1 MSNKLNNMDFKKQ
14 TIREDIVV
22 NILKNISIN
31 NIELYTKLIS
41 DNHSTDDDRRIGFLF
56 ETISI
61 LLLISKCIKIDYT
74 NILTG
79 QLQSLKKLTNINDIL
94 KQKIAQGNNP
104 SDITIQHDK
113 NIIAFSVKYRN
124 KFIPKDTDI
133 ASLDSELQKITKNY
147 NLGLIIKD
155 KTLIENHSYKN
166 DASIQKE
173 LHDKIISNRLL
184 LDEKDIIIGLEI
196 FRNRFNNLSLE
207 QFITTINNDYLKL
220 PRKQLI
226 LKLHQQMTFLKFITN
241 IKSSKHLISHK
252 PRSGKSIT
260 ILNICKYMLENKIK
274 KILIMTSVPAT
285 INSFIND
292 LNTFID
298 FLNIKYVNQDE
309 FKNIDNDFIGIVFCS
324 VQYLKTNTE
333 EKKQILNN
341 IKFDTMIIDECHMG
355 SSTEK
360 TEKDILYT
368 DNIEDIRNNI
378 KINIFASGTSDKTK
392 KFYKIKNVYEW
403 EMEDEGY
410 MKELNND
417 ISSEEKE
424 EILSI
429 MKKRHG
435 NEFIETVNDH
445 TLNKDYSK
453 YPTQVLM
460 KHSIPKNLI
469 DDIKEYNTKNNSNYG
484 YSCNS
489 LFALNKVKTKSN
501 KYEYE
506 NRFELEN
513 SSDGIE
519 ILKSFFEIIIS
530 NNRMNKTTIM
540 KLIEETQSSR
550 KSRISKKGD
559 AKLFI
564 IYLPIHTMNNNIS
577 QLQKTFTR
585 FIKDYKLWTD
595 YNIEYSNSIEDS
607 SATKEIYNDYIRTII
622 DRSNKDNK
630 KGCIL
635 LLGNKGGVGITY
647 HNCDVTISL
656 DDGHNLDN
664 QKQRYSRAL
673 TECIDKTIG
682 INVDMNIQRTY
693 LYLNDIIHKHK
704 RITKTTKTNGEIIK
718 YLYDHNIFLFNPS
731 EISNGK
737 ISSFDITSYYNK
749 EAENILLNID
759 DTELLNNI
767 IVCDD
772 DIIGDDEVEIQF
784 SWNDK
789 TNQLD
794 TKIINP
800 ELEGEQQDCPKGEE
814 TKKYIEDNDTNDDD
828 ESESNSEISEEIT
841 QVEEDKKEKHKRILK
856 EVCKRVLF
864 PLLSLL
870 SRTYQQLEFKDML
883 FHSETKEIINSIL
896 KDKKILLNKNS
907 YNSIIRI
914 MDNNNEIINNIREIY
929 RTSPANKIHQLIA
942 KHFIP
947 SIEEKK
953 DNAEI
958 PTPIILVEEMLNKM
972 PIDFWK
978 SPNKVFEP
986 CCGKGNFVMKIFDK
1000 FYNGLEELYPNKY
1013 ERCKIIINDCLY
1025 YCDLTQMNIFITT
1038 EILKCEVLSKIELDE
1053 INDNEF
1059 IFNKYNGDTLKL
1071 NINEIYNIN
1080 KFDAV
1085 IGNPPYH
1092 DGSGNKGK
1100 GHTLWTK
1107 FIEVAINK
1115 FLKKNGYLIYVHP
1128 SVWRQI
1134 EHPCLNLIKDKQLI
1148 YLEIHNVDDGQK
1160 MFRCAT
1166 RYDWYLLQNHEYL
1179 YNTIIKSEDGKINTI
1194 NLKEWK
1200 FIPNMMFDEIKNL
1213 ISNTNNLDV
1222 NYYRSNYGADKKWV
1236 NKIKNNEFKYP
1247 VVYSINKENKLSL
1260 HYSNTNKNGHFDKSK
1275 FIFSNGAGFYCD
1287 GNGDYG
1293 LTQWAYCIYN
1303 TKEILPLIEKA
1314 FRSKKFNKLKDSI
1327 QLDSSSYNIKV
1338 LKLFKKNFYDDFLN
1352 DEIDKNIN
1360 NKHPQIIKDGRRQYY
1375 LIENILYKVKK
1386 DKSQGELFG
1395 SYING
1400 KIEEYQNDKKTIKKP
1415 TKKDNDELVD
1425 ESIIKVKKIKIIKK
1439 PTKEYNDEL
1448 VDKSIIKVKKSIKK
1462 LTKEDNDELKIS
1474 QSRT

>member
-1 MSNKLNNMDFKKQ
+1 MDFKKQ

-22 NILKNISIN
+22 NILKNISLN
-31 NIELYTKLIS
+31 NIKLYTKLIS

-56 ETISI
+56 ETVSI
-61 LLLISKCIKIDYT
+61 LLLISKCIKINYT

-104 SDITIQHDK
+104 SDITIQHDET
-113 NIIAFSVKYRN
+113 IIAFSVKYRN

-147 NLGLIIKD
+147 SLNGVCVPFRQQNYNLGLIIKD
-155 KTLIENHSYKN
+155 KTLIENHLYKN

-173 LHDKIISNRLL
+173 LHDKIISDRLL
-184 LDEKDIIIGLEI
+184 LDEKDIIIGLKI
-196 FRNRFNNLSLE
+196 FCNRFNNLSLE
-207 QFITTINNDYLKL
+207 QFIETINKDYLKS

-226 LKLHQQMTFLKFITN
+226 LKLHQQMTFLNFVTN

-298 FLNIKYVNQDE
+298 FKNIKYVNQDE
-309 FKNIDNDFIGIVFCS
+309 FKSIDKNFIGIVFCS

-341 IKFDTMIIDECHMG
+341 IKFDTMIIDECHIG

-403 EMEDEGY
+403 EIEDEGY

-417 ISSEEKE
+417 ISLEEKE

-429 MKKRHG
+429 MKNRHG
-435 NEFIETVNDH
+435 NEFIETLNDH

-460 KHSIPKNLI
+460 KHSIPNNLI

-506 NRFELEN
+506 NKFELEN

-519 ILKSFFEIIIS
+519 ILKSFFECIIS
-530 NNRMNKTTIM
+530 DNKMNKKTIM

-564 IYLPIHTMNNNIS
+564 MYLPIHTGNNNIS

-585 FIKDYKLWTD
+585 FIKDNKLWTD

-607 SATKEIYNDYIRTII
+607 SASKEEYNDYIETII
-622 DRSNKDNK
+622 NKSNKDNK

-647 HNCDVTISL
+647 HNCDTTISL

-673 TECIDKTIG
+673 TEAENKTIG

-718 YLYDHNIFLFNPS
+718 YLYDHNVFLFNPS

-800 ELEGEQQDCPKGEE
+800 ELEGEQQYCPKGEE
-814 TKKYIEDNDTNDDD
+814 TKKYIEDNNTNNSDD
-828 ESESNSEISEEIT
+828 ESKEHSEKSDDESEEIT
-841 QVEEDKKEKHKRILK
+841 QVEEDKKEKHKQILK

-896 KDKKILLNKNS
+896 KDKKILLNINS

-914 MDNNNEIINNIREIY
+914 INNNNEIINNIREIY
-929 RTSPANKIHQLIA
+929 RISPANKIHQLIA

-947 SIEEKK
+947 SVEEKK

-958 PTPIILVEEMLNKM
+958 PTPIILVEEMLNK
-972 PIDFWK
+972 ISIEFWK
-978 SPNKVFEP
+978 KPQKVFEP
-986 CCGKGNFVMKIFDK
+986 CCGKGNFVMKIFEK
-1000 FYNGLEELYPNKY
+1000 FYNGLEELYLDKY
-1013 ERCKIIINDCLY
+1013 ERCKIIINECLY
-1025 YCDLTQMNIFITT
+1025 YADLTHMNIFITT
-1038 EILKCEVLSKIELDE
+1038 EILKCEILSKIDLDE
-1053 INDNEF
+1053 INENEF
-1059 IFNKYNGDTLKL
+1059 IFNKYNGDTL
-1071 NINEIYNIN
+1071 EIDIN
-1080 KFDAV
+1080 KIFNIDNFDAV
-1085 IGNPPYH
+1085 IGNPPYNS
-1092 DGSGNKGK
+1092 SGYTSTGN
-1100 GHTLWTK
+1100 TIWQEFTRRAL
-1107 FIEVAINK
+1107 NK
-1115 FLKKNGYLIYVHP
+1115 FLCENGLLLFVHP
-1128 SVWRQI
+1128 PGWRKPNTERGKFYGMFDDMTKTNQM
-1134 EHPCLNLIKDKQLI
+1134 I
-1148 YLEIHNVDDGQK
+1148 YLEIHSIKDGQK
-1160 MFRCAT
+1160 VFKCGT
-1166 RYDWYLLQNHEYL
+1166 RYDWYLIEHKPKYK
-1179 YNTIIKSEDGKINTI
+1179 NTIVIDEFNNINEIDLSIFKWLPNSNIETI
-1194 NLKEWK
+1194 QNILA
-1200 FIPNMMFDEIKNL
+1200 INNDETCPIIYN
-1213 ISNTNNLDV
+1213 
-1222 NYYRSNYGADKKWV
+1222 RSNYGSDNKKYIS
-1236 NKIKNNEFKYP
+1236 KIKDDIYKYP
-1247 VVYSINKENKLSL
+1247 VIHTIPLSGIRYIYSSCNDKG
-1260 HYSNTNKNGHFDKSK
+1260 HYGISKVIFGDNGLNDV
-1275 FIFSNGAGFYCD
+1275 IID
-1287 GNGDYG
+1287 MNGDFAMSENSMAIKVSD
-1293 LTQWAYCIYN
+1293 LETAQNI
-1303 TKEILPLIEKA
+1303 KKA
-1314 FRSKKFNKLKDSI
+1314 LLSKKFKKF
-1327 QLDSSSYNIKV
+1327 IKCCIIGNFRIDWR
-1338 LKLFKKNFYDDFLN
+1338 LFKEFKKNFWKDFLN
-1352 DEIDKNIN
+1352 DEIEEHIN
-1360 NKHPQIIKDGRRQYY
+1360 NELPEIIKDGRKQYY
-1375 LIENILYKVKK
+1375 LIENKLYKVKK

-1395 SYING
+1395 TYIDG
-1400 KIEEYQNDKKTIKKP
+1400 KIEE
-1415 TKKDNDELVD
+1415 
-1425 ESIIKVKKIKIIKK
+1425 SIIEVKKKKIIKK
-1439 PTKEYNDEL
+1439 SYNEYNHES
-1448 VDKSIIKVKKSIKK
+1448 VDKPIIEVKKKKSIVKNHQKK
-1462 LTKEDNDELKIS
+1462 TMMN
-1474 QSRT
+1474 